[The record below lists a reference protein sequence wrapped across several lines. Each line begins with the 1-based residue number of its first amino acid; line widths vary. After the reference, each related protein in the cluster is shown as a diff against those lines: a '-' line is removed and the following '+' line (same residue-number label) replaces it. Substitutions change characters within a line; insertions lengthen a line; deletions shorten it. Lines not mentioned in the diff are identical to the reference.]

1 MPPALRSVPIKQ
13 LLGRRQTFK
22 QVPSETLTSDGLIER
37 VHDVHGAGRALS
49 RSMRKEIKALLRGG
63 YSHAKVMQDLPID
76 S

>member
-1 MPPALRSVPIKQ
+1 
-13 LLGRRQTFK
+13 
-22 QVPSETLTSDGLIER
+22 